1 MEDRRH
7 NEDRRHSDDRRHGD
21 EPDHIPGV
29 ERRHG
34 QDRRTVER
42 QRKVVTVTGAA
53 GQIGYA
59 ILFRIASGEVFGQ
72 NTDIDLKLLELEQAL
87 PALNGVKMELDDGA
101 FPNLASI
108 STTSSLDEAFGD
120 TDFAFLVGSVPRKAG
135 MERNDLLNINGG
147 IFTGQGKALDK
158 NAKPTCKVLVV
169 GNPCNTNALIAKSMC
184 KNIDERNFFAMTML
198 DELRATTQLAQ
209 KAKVS
214 QNDVKNLAIWGNHS
228 STQYPDFYN
237 AKINGKPATQVITDI
252 NWLKGDFLST
262 VQQRGAAII
271 KARGASSAASAAN
284 AAIETAK
291 RLSRKTPEGQWFSV
305 AVSTNAAQGAYGIK
319 KDLMFSYP
327 VRSNGSDWEVVT
339 GIEHNDFSK
348 EKIKAS
354 EDELVA
360 EREAVKKLLP

>member
-1 MEDRRH
+1 MEDRRTH
-7 NEDRRHSDDRRHGD
+7 EDRRRNSDRRHSDGHGPGIERRSVSDRRIV
-21 EPDHIPGV
+21 EPL
-29 ERRHG
+29 
-34 QDRRTVER
+34 
-42 QRKVVTVTGAA
+42 RKVVTVTGAA

-59 ILFRIASGEVFGQ
+59 MLFRIASGEVFGE
-72 NTDIDLKLLELEQAL
+72 NVEIDLKLLELEQAL

-108 STTSSLDEAFGD
+108 TTTSSLDVAFGD
-120 TDFAFLVGSVPRKAG
+120 SDWAFLVGSVPRKAG

-184 KNIDERNFFAMTML
+184 KNLEEKNFFAMTML
-198 DELRATTQLAQ
+198 DELRATSQLAQ

-214 QNDVKNLAIWGNHS
+214 QNDVKNLGIWGNHS
-228 STQYPDFYN
+228 STQYPDFYH
-237 AKINGKPATQVITDI
+237 ATIKGKPATQVITDE
-252 NWLKGDFLST
+252 NWLKGDFIKT

-291 RLSRKTPEGQWFSV
+291 RLSRRTPDGQWFSV
-305 AVSTNAAQGAYGIK
+305 AVSTNAAKHAYGIK
-319 KDLMFSYP
+319 EDLMFSYP
-327 VRSNGSDWEVVT
+327 VRSNGSDWEVVE

-348 EKIKAS
+348 EKIKAT
-354 EDELVA
+354 EDELIG
-360 EREAVKKLLP
+360 EREAVKGLLPK